1 MDPFKWCNR
10 WTFACNIPPTGIFFW
25 TNSRAAW
32 YFFFFFLFFPPS
44 HNITLSPKLLMG
56 LGDKDDWSVVRRKEW
71 LVTIRGLPCRLSIS
85 DCFSIIIYDKW
96 LLHTMTFRSSPI
108 CHLMPSWFHLIG
120 IALKH
125 FFLPFSFRCSWF
137 CIWFKFAAFPP
148 FSFYPLRF
156 CMGSTIRPSDFKM
169 PSEQCQSCQGSQRLL
184 IGSVSRSVLLIKHL
198 SVSTSYYPAWFF
210 FFFLTCNSLC
220 GLNVWKL
227 ISWLPLLGVR
237 GSNGFTVL
245 CLMPCF
251 FGFVANNLLPSCGE
265 TENCTGPLNITAE

>member
-1 MDPFKWCNR
+1 
-10 WTFACNIPPTGIFFW
+10 
-25 TNSRAAW
+25 
-32 YFFFFFLFFPPS
+32 
-44 HNITLSPKLLMG
+44 MG

-156 CMGSTIRPSDFKM
+156 CMGSTIRPSVFKM

-251 FGFVANNLLPSCGE
+251 LVLLLIICCHHVVRQKTALVHLTLLQNSLVHT
-265 TENCTGPLNITAE
+265 TERQTKAPDDICACFKALLCHKRSLKSL

>member
-32 YFFFFFLFFPPS
+32 YFFFFFSFFPPS

-137 CIWFKFAAFPP
+137 CIWFKFAAFPHSVFTRSASVWVQLLDP
-148 FSFYPLRF
+148 
-156 CMGSTIRPSDFKM
+156 PSLK
-169 PSEQCQSCQGSQRLL
+169 CLL
-184 IGSVSRSVLLIKHL
+184 NNVSLVKAHSGFLLAL
-198 SVSTSYYPAWFF
+198 SPG
-210 FFFLTCNSLC
+210 LC
-220 GLNVWKL
+220 Y
-227 ISWLPLLGVR
+227 
-237 GSNGFTVL
+237 
-245 CLMPCF
+245 
-251 FGFVANNLLPSCGE
+251 
-265 TENCTGPLNITAE
+265 

>member
-156 CMGSTIRPSDFKM
+156 CMGSTIRPSVFKM

-198 SVSTSYYPAWFF
+198 SVSTSY
-210 FFFLTCNSLC
+210 
-220 GLNVWKL
+220 
-227 ISWLPLLGVR
+227 
-237 GSNGFTVL
+237 
-245 CLMPCF
+245 
-251 FGFVANNLLPSCGE
+251 
-265 TENCTGPLNITAE
+265 